1 MFVMGLDIGYSNLK
15 LAMGDLGNPPEIS
28 LYPAGAAPVDRLPES
43 FGKSD
48 EVLRVD
54 VDDALW
60 ATCVSPGKFALW
72 NRALHQDYSRSDS
85 YRALFHAALLL
96 SRRNRVDLIVT
107 GLPVSQWL
115 DRAHR
120 EAIATSLRGPHHVT
134 PKREVVV
141 AEVKVIPQPIG
152 GYLDVLWSS
161 EDGAVMEEGR
171 VLVIDPGFFSVDW
184 VLVEAGDLRKTSSGT
199 NLEAMSVLLD
209 HASRL
214 IADEHGGKVPIDRLE
229 EALRLRRDRILLFG
243 RHVEIQPYLRQAAA
257 KVVPVA
263 LEALRESI
271 RKESG
276 SVDLVVLT
284 GGGAEFYE
292 PVAKSLFPSNPVYV
306 PEQPELANARGFY
319 YFGCD

>member
-1 MFVMGLDIGYSNLK
+1 LDIGYSNLK

-28 LYPAGAAPVDRLPES
+28 LYPAGAAPIDRLPES
-43 FGKSD
+43 LGKSD
-48 EVLRVD
+48 EVLRVN

-120 EAIATSLRGPHHVT
+120 EAVATSLRGTHRVT

-141 AEVKVIPQPIG
+141 AEIKVIPQPIG

-184 VLVEAGDLRKTSSGT
+184 VLVEEGDLRKTSSGT
-199 NLEAMSVLLD
+199 SLEAMSVLLD

-214 IADEHGGKVPIDRLE
+214 IADEYGGKVPVDRLE
-229 EALRLRRDRILLFG
+229 EALRLRRDHILLFG

-257 KVVPVA
+257 KVAPVA

-292 PVAKSLFPSNPVYV
+292 SVAKSLFPSNPICV

-319 YFGCD
+319 YFGCE